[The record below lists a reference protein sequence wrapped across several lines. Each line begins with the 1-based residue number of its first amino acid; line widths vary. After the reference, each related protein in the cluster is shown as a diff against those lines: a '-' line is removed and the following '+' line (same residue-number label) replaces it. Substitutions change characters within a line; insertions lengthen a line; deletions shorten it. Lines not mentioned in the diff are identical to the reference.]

1 MVGFKSPRKVNL
13 AERRRSV
20 HSLIAPPAA
29 ESFDGG
35 TAARGRAGDWRTDE
49 EFSSLHQPAV
59 FLVGCSDYSA
69 DEIESVAPPVIIFHD
84 NIANLVVAT
93 DINCLTA
100 MQYAVEVCRVQSII
114 IRGHHGCRG
123 VAAAI
128 ENRGLNI
135 LSNWLRPVARLA
147 DKYESLLKQI
157 TDASDRLDALCEL
170 NVIEQ
175 VQAACRATVVQSAWK
190 NNRKLSVNGL
200 LDDRQTR
207 LLENFQIR
215 VSENDS
221 LAAAYSAAI
230 DDFAGR
236 WNCRLKS

>member
-1 MVGFKSPRKVNL
+1 MNL
-13 AERRRSV
+13 TERRHSV
-20 HSLIAPPAA
+20 HSLIAPPGN

-35 TAARGRAGDWRTDE
+35 TAARGRVGDWRTDE
-49 EFSSLHQPAV
+49 EHSSLHQPAV

-69 DEIESVAPPVIIFHD
+69 GEIESVAPPVIIFHD

-128 ENRGLNI
+128 ENRGLDV
-135 LSNWLRPVARLA
+135 LSNWLRPVSRLA
-147 DKYESLLKQI
+147 NKYESLL
-157 TDASDRLDALCEL
+157 
-170 NVIEQ
+170 EQ
-175 VQAACRATVVQSAWK
+175 VHAACRATVVQAAWE
-190 NNRKLSVNGL
+190 NNRKLSVSGL
-200 LDDRQTR
+200 IDDRQNR

-215 VSENDS
+215 VGGNDS

-230 DDFAGR
+230 ADFAAH